1 MEDGSTLENVSGYNG
16 GITVTFILEVWFD
29 DEDIGVDEGV
39 GLIVSSGRML
49 GKDAGEVA
57 LTVVADS
64 ADVTFATDNV
74 DEDGN
79 IVWFNDEVVGL
90 VDGVESLES
99 LEMMKGKPDTV
110 ALTALI
116 VSECVT
122 VATENVGEEGS
133 VV

>member
-1 MEDGSTLENVSGYNG
+1 VEDGSTLENVSGYNG